1 MLGLRGRSQYTDL
14 IFTHGPTVEY
24 SSLLPA
30 QQLLIWQAPP
40 GGVWPAASAGDRG
53 RSEASFIHRLWVEYA
68 HHNNSLCCW
77 QNLAA
82 GVSRQLKTSIM
93 AAHKPQSQKVQF
105 LEIDANQAGQRI
117 DNFLLSLEKGV
128 PKSRIYRALRKG
140 EVRVNKGRIKQTYKL
155 QPGDLVRVPPLRVSE
170 KNVPDTISDSL
181 REALLANI
189 LFEDDSMLVINKP
202 SGLAVHA
209 GSQIQLGLIEALRV
223 IKPEQDFLE
232 LVHRLDRDTSGCLM
246 VAKSRE
252 SLLKLQQQM
261 QSDEIDKRYL
271 TLLKGNLA
279 SKEELVEQS
288 LQKNTLSSGERMVV
302 IDPAGKK
309 AKTLFLQQQQ
319 LPLAQLTE
327 VKLYTGRTH
336 QIRVH
341 SAWLGHPV
349 AGDDKYGDREFNK
362 TLKNYGL
369 KRLFLH
375 AWRLGI
381 RHPLTNESMQLEA
394 PLPENLKTVIDK
406 LQSS

>member
-1 MLGLRGRSQYTDL
+1 
-14 IFTHGPTVEY
+14 
-24 SSLLPA
+24 
-30 QQLLIWQAPP
+30 
-40 GGVWPAASAGDRG
+40 
-53 RSEASFIHRLWVEYA
+53 
-68 HHNNSLCCW
+68 
-77 QNLAA
+77 
-82 GVSRQLKTSIM
+82 M

-105 LEIDANQAGQRI
+105 LEINANQAGQRI

-155 QPGDLVRVPPLRVSE
+155 QSGDVVRVPPLRVTE
-170 KNVPDTISDSL
+170 KTTPDTISDSL
-181 REALLANI
+181 KQALLANI

-271 TLLKGNLA
+271 TLLKGNPA
-279 SKEELVEQS
+279 NKEELVEQS

-309 AKTLFLQQQQ
+309 AKTLFLQQQR

-381 RHPLTNESMQLEA
+381 RHPLSGEPLQLEA
-394 PLPENLKTVIDK
+394 PLPENLKTVIEN
-406 LQSS
+406 LQST

>member
-1 MLGLRGRSQYTDL
+1 
-14 IFTHGPTVEY
+14 
-24 SSLLPA
+24 
-30 QQLLIWQAPP
+30 
-40 GGVWPAASAGDRG
+40 
-53 RSEASFIHRLWVEYA
+53 
-68 HHNNSLCCW
+68 
-77 QNLAA
+77 
-82 GVSRQLKTSIM
+82 M

-105 LEIDANQAGQRI
+105 LEINANQAGQRI

-155 QPGDLVRVPPLRVSE
+155 QSGDVVRVPPLRVTE
-170 KNVPDTISDSL
+170 KTTPDTISDSL
-181 REALLANI
+181 KQALLANI

-288 LQKNTLSSGERMVV
+288 LQKNTLSSGERMVA
-302 IDPAGKK
+302 IDTAGKK

-319 LPLAQLTE
+319 LRLAQLTE

-362 TLKNYGL
+362 ILKNYGL

-381 RHPLTNESMQLEA
+381 RHPLSGEPLQLEA
-394 PLPENLKTVIDK
+394 PLPDNLKTVIEN
-406 LQSS
+406 LQST

>member
-1 MLGLRGRSQYTDL
+1 
-14 IFTHGPTVEY
+14 
-24 SSLLPA
+24 
-30 QQLLIWQAPP
+30 
-40 GGVWPAASAGDRG
+40 
-53 RSEASFIHRLWVEYA
+53 
-68 HHNNSLCCW
+68 
-77 QNLAA
+77 
-82 GVSRQLKTSIM
+82 M

-105 LEIDANQAGQRI
+105 LEINANQAGQRI

-155 QPGDLVRVPPLRVSE
+155 QSGDVVRVPPLRVTE
-170 KNVPDTISDSL
+170 KTTPDTISDSL
-181 REALLANI
+181 KQALLANI

-246 VAKSRE
+246 VAKSRD
-252 SLLKLQQQM
+252 SLLNLQQQM

-302 IDPAGKK
+302 IDPTGKK
-309 AKTLFLQQQQ
+309 AKTLFLQQQL
-319 LPLAQLTE
+319 LPQAQLTE

-362 TLKNYGL
+362 SLKNYGL

-381 RHPLTNESMQLEA
+381 RHPLSGEPMQLEA
-394 PLPENLKTVIDK
+394 PLPDNLKTVIEN
-406 LQSS
+406 LQST

>member
-1 MLGLRGRSQYTDL
+1 
-14 IFTHGPTVEY
+14 
-24 SSLLPA
+24 
-30 QQLLIWQAPP
+30 
-40 GGVWPAASAGDRG
+40 
-53 RSEASFIHRLWVEYA
+53 
-68 HHNNSLCCW
+68 
-77 QNLAA
+77 
-82 GVSRQLKTSIM
+82 M

-105 LEIDANQAGQRI
+105 LEINANQAGQRI

-155 QPGDLVRVPPLRVSE
+155 QSGDVVRVPPLRVTE
-170 KNVPDTISDSL
+170 KTSPETISDSL
-181 REALLANI
+181 KQALLANI

-246 VAKSRE
+246 VAKSRN
-252 SLLKLQQQM
+252 SLLNLQQQM
-261 QSDEIDKRYL
+261 QADEIDKRYL
-271 TLLKGNLA
+271 TLLKGHLDN
-279 SKEELVEQS
+279 KEQLVEQS

-302 IDPAGKK
+302 IDAAGKK
-309 AKTLFLQQQQ
+309 AKTLFLQQQL

-381 RHPLTNESMQLEA
+381 RHPLNGEPLQLEA
-394 PLPENLKTVIDK
+394 PLPDNLKTVINN
-406 LQSS
+406 LQTS